1 MVRRLNNF
9 LCQFERSREQ
19 SNHLDFARCDLYF
32 KIKLCFVF
40 LVLSISCFS
49 QEDDTKPSKVN
60 NFKED
65 SSFIAFDKYRE
76 SVARAQIVSLKNGGA
91 LLVRLKTNANTINR
105 LKTAGSMDLAT
116 QVERETRLNNKAIM
130 RAYTNEFKF
139 CPVYFF
145 NSDCSDSVK
154 HKSLAGIFVDSNL
167 VVNPSI
173 VCDATFYLVA
183 EQGNIYDSSLGLV
196 SEAQASKASQTG
208 TPAKEVFMVIKNR
221 FFIQLNK
228 PFPYYQQGY
237 SIKKYADYVKKMN
250 TSFSDFYTKNKT
262 FVIPSEVKQYVY

>member
-1 MVRRLNNF
+1 MALRLNNI
-9 LCQFERSREQ
+9 LLLAC
-19 SNHLDFARCDLYF
+19 
-32 KIKLCFVF
+32 
-40 LVLSISCFS
+40 LVYSVSCFS
-49 QEDDTKPSKVN
+49 QEDGTKPPKVN

-65 SSFIAFDKYRE
+65 SSFIHFAKYRE
-76 SVARAQIVSLKNGGA
+76 SVAKAQIISLKNGGA
-91 LLVRLKTNANTINR
+91 LLVRLKTNANTISR
-105 LKTAGSMDLAT
+105 LKAAGSMDLAT
-116 QVERETRLNNKAIM
+116 QLERETHLNNKAII

-154 HKSLAGIFVDSNL
+154 HKSLTGIFVDSNI
-167 VVNPSI
+167 VVNPTI
-173 VCDATFYLVA
+173 TCNATFYLVA

-196 SEAQASKASQTG
+196 SESQAGKVSEKG

-237 SIKKYADYVKKMN
+237 SIKKYSDYVKKMN
-250 TSFSDFYTKNKT
+250 NSFSDFYNTNKT
-262 FVIPSEVKQYVY
+262 FVIPPEIKQYVY